1 MRSFRPGQGLNA
13 LRSVSGHGAKIY
25 EMIVRRFLSI
35 FYPPAVYQKVS
46 LVSMIGKERFFS
58 NFRILQEP
66 GIPQGGRYA
75 EGEKERRKGMVKTWM
90 RIRPF

>member
-1 MRSFRPGQGLNA
+1 
-13 LRSVSGHGAKIY
+13 
-25 EMIVRRFLSI
+25 MIVRRFLSI

-66 GIPQGGRYA
+66 GYLKVAGMPKEKKKHGK
-75 EGEKERRKGMVKTWM
+75 EDGENLDADPALLRCPF
-90 RIRPF
+90 RP